1 MQVIY
6 GIHPIL
12 ESLKSGGEGIERII
26 IARGKKNDPIKEILF
41 IAGEKGIAVKYDDRA
56 AIDRLAAGKRH
67 QGIVCLCTE
76 FIYTPLEEI
85 ISQCTHS
92 ESGGLIL
99 ILDSILDPQ
108 NLGSLIRSGHC
119 FGAKGIVIPKNRAAP
134 VTPTVIKASAGSAG
148 HTVISRVVNIG
159 AAIDALKKEGFW
171 IYGADIAK
179 GQDTQNF
186 DYHGRVGLVLGSE
199 GAGLRPLVKGKC
211 DFLVTM
217 PMVGRIDSLNVSVAG
232 GILMYEI
239 MRNRYSRISPNIL

>member
-1 MQVIY
+1 MIY

-26 IARGKKNDPIKEILF
+26 LARGKKSDAVKEIL
-41 IAGEKGIAVKYDDRA
+41 AVAERKGIAVKYDERA
-56 AIDRLAAGKRH
+56 ALDRLAEGKRH
-67 QGIVCLCTE
+67 QGIICLCRE

-119 FGAKGIVIPKNRAAP
+119 FGATGVVIPKNRAAP
-134 VTPTVIKASAGSAG
+134 VTPAVMKASAGSAG
-148 HTVISRVVNIG
+148 HAAISRVVNIG
-159 AAIDALKKEGFW
+159 AAIDALKEKGFW
-171 IYGADIAK
+171 IYGADVAK
-179 GQDTQNF
+179 GQDIHNF
-186 DYHGRVGLVLGSE
+186 DYQGRVGLVLGSE
-199 GAGLRPLVKGKC
+199 GTGLRPLVKGKC
-211 DFLVTM
+211 DFLITM
-217 PMVGRIDSLNVSVAG
+217 PMAGRIDSLNVSVAG

-239 MRNRYSRISPNIL
+239 MRTRHSRVSPSIL